1 MYRFAYRLKIIY
13 ADENWEYMQHIVV
26 HNVAK
31 LNELKKEIEKDYIYW
46 IENIEVEVIKYTDE
60 EELENKVRQMWKF
73 YRTRLD
79 FEDWGDRSGDQ
90 SWIVRRKK
98 NKSPPWEEFYND

>member
-1 MYRFAYRLKIIY
+1 MYRFAYRIKIIY

-79 FEDWGDRSGDQ
+79 FEDWGDIPPGNN
-90 SWIVRRKK
+90 WIVRRKK
-98 NKSPPWEEFYND
+98 NKNPPWEEFYSD

>member
-1 MYRFAYRLKIIY
+1 MYRFAYRIKITY

-26 HNVAK
+26 HNIAR
-31 LNELKKEIEKDYIYW
+31 LNSLKAEIEKDYIYW

-79 FEDWGDRSGDQ
+79 FEDWGDRVGDQ